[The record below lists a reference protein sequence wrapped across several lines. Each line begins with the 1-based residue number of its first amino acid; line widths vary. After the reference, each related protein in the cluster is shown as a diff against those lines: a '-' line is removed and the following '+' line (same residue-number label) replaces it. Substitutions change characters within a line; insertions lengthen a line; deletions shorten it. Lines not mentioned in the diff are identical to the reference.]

1 MSLNKVIFLHRDG
14 VINYESDGFIKSP
27 EEWLPIPSSLEA
39 IAKLSK
45 AHFTL
50 FIVTNQSGVGRGLFD
65 LKALEKIHHKMLT
78 EITQTGGKIEKI
90 YFCPHKPEDNC
101 SCRKP
106 KPGLYQQAAKEY
118 KIDFSTSYVIGDSL
132 RDIQSGLAIQAKTIL
147 VLTGNGEITAK
158 SYKKEL

>member
-1 MSLNKVIFLHRDG
+1 MIR
-14 VINYESDGFIKSP
+14 
-27 EEWLPIPSSLEA
+27 
-39 IAKLSK
+39 
-45 AHFTL
+45 
-50 FIVTNQSGVGRGLFD
+50 
-65 LKALEKIHHKMLT
+65 
-78 EITQTGGKIEKI
+78 EITKKGGKIEKI

-158 SYKKEL
+158 SYKKELSQTLLAENLDIAADYLLNH